1 MQQTCCNLYN
11 LCMPKWLENAPL
23 KIMVFFGYSNFLPQG
38 ILTVWVGDS
47 LSPGCVDLSHK
58 MAAEVFLESWRLDQ
72 VELVPLQFSCK

>member
-1 MQQTCCNLYN
+1 
-11 LCMPKWLENAPL
+11 MPKWLENAPL

-38 ILTVWVGDS
+38 MLTGWVGDS

-72 VELVPLQFSCK
+72 VELVPLQFSCKKRW